1 MHLRHRHRHAA
12 GNAGDRE
19 QRLQRVRLE
28 PERAAHVR
36 HDSRRSVLDRSRAPH
51 HQDQRD
57 HRDDAEDAD
66 ADMRRAPAVADD
78 EMLHDRRPDG
88 ARKIVAAGC
97 NADRDATPLL
107 EPVRHVGDD
116 RTERRRRA
124 DADHHM
130 GGVEHPDVRRI
141 AGADVAD
148 RKQHR
153 AEDRREDDAVTIRKP
168 AHDDA
173 AEREADHRHRVG
185 ERGGVAQDAEVGL
198 HRRQRDH
205 VRPHADAADGAEHQ
219 RDEQAYPGVSGVDP
233 AEVGA
238 GRLCNRD
245 HKTRR

>member
-1 MHLRHRHRHAA
+1 MPAIA
-12 GNAGDRE
+12 SSACK
-19 QRLQRVRLE
+19 RVRLE

-88 ARKIVAAGC
+88 ARKIIAAGC

-124 DADHHM
+124 GADHHM

-153 AEDRREDDAVTIRKP
+153 AEDCREDDAVTIGKP
-168 AHDDA
+168 AHRRRRRTRSRSSPSCRGARRHCAGCRSRPAPA
-173 AEREADHRHRVG
+173 AA
-185 ERGGVAQDAEVGL
+185 
-198 HRRQRDH
+198 
-205 VRPHADAADGAEHQ
+205 RPHTTTCRRCRWCRAPA
-219 RDEQAYPGVSGVDP
+219 RRTGVS
-233 AEVGA
+233 
-238 GRLCNRD
+238 
-245 HKTRR
+245 RRKWSRPR